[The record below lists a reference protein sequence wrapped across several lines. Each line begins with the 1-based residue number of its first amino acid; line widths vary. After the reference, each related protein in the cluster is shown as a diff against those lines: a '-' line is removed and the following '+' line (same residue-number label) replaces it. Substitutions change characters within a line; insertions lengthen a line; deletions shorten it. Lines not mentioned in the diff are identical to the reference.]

1 MNATAFEKLLA
12 IASRRE
18 LTAAEVAELQALING
33 RPDLKAVWQ
42 EEEQLN
48 RLLRKL
54 PEPAVPTNFTARVLE
69 QVQKQPVSRPSVLSL
84 ASLRGLWR
92 FRYALRVAAVVLL
105 GAVVIGVHERRAANE
120 NALRS
125 WLTALPADGLAEVEL
140 WSDFEAIRHLPSE
153 PLPSIHELADALK

>member
-1 MNATAFEKLLA
+1 MNATAFDKFLA

-18 LTAAEVAELQALING
+18 LTAAEIAELHALLNE

-54 PEPAVPTNFTARVLE
+54 PEPPVSTNFTARVLE
-69 QVQKQPVSRPSVLSL
+69 RVQKQPVRRPSVSFL
-84 ASLRGLWR
+84 APLRALWQ
-92 FRYALRVAAVVLL
+92 FRYALRLAAVVLL
-105 GAVVIGVHERRAANE
+105 GAVVIGVHQRRAANE

-125 WLTALPADGLAEVEL
+125 WLAALPADGLAEVEL